1 MRLPALFLGLAS
13 LLLVACARNTVDCAM
28 GEARSDCA
36 PGTAGAEKRALQ
48 EEAARTFE
56 TIDDTRCRSF
66 TKLPRMPPQ
75 GRKRPTV
82 LLARIPSSAFLL
94 FAVLQRR

>member
-66 TKLPRMPPQ
+66 ANDLQSYLECR
-75 GRKRPTV
+75 RKV
-82 LLARIPSSAFLL
+82 ANARQSF
-94 FAVLQRR
+94 